1 MKIQNT
7 VFKTC
12 KEQGEWAELCFMA
25 KAAGMGLKVL
35 RPFGDSSSYDVGV
48 ELPDRILRVQVKSTG
63 ARGAGTHS
71 YASPS
76 PGLEE
81 ATIRQRHDRFLCCL
95 SDPARHLVHPSV
107 RSDGEERKPTFHSW
121 IKARETCEIP
131 GGLGLV
137 EGPSPHSSRKYFRNS
152 QVRFRRDY
160 PDLTLPQEM
169 TMNPF
174 FARGYRACVRGSEDN
189 VEQTRAFRNTQ

>member
-63 ARGAGTHS
+63 GRGAGTHS
-71 YASPS
+71 YAFRLQGWKKQQYAKGTIDFFAVYLIPLDIWYILPFEVTGKSVS
-76 PGLEE
+76 LHFTPGSKREKHAKYRE
-81 ATIRQRHDRFLCCL
+81 AWDLL
-95 SDPARHLVHPSV
+95 KVP
-107 RSDGEERKPTFHSW
+107 PT
-121 IKARETCEIP
+121 
-131 GGLGLV
+131 LQ
-137 EGPSPHSSRKYFRNS
+137 S
-152 QVRFRRDY
+152 QV
-160 PDLTLPQEM
+160 L
-169 TMNPF
+169 
-174 FARGYRACVRGSEDN
+174 S
-189 VEQTRAFRNTQ
+189 